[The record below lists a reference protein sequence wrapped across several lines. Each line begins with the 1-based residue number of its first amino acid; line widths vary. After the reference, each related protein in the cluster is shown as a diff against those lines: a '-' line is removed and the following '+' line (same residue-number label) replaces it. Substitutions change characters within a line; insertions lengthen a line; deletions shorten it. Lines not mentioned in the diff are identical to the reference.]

1 MAISFNEIPANIR
14 VPGVYSEIDNSQAV
28 SGVQMLQYRI
38 LLLGQ
43 KLAAGTA
50 TALLPVRITSVQQAQ
65 LLFGIGSMLAI
76 MAEAAI
82 ASNSFT
88 EMWAQPMADNP
99 AGAAAAGSLAFGG
112 APTASGTVSVYIGGR
127 RVQIGATST
136 DTPASL
142 ATALAAAINANTALP
157 VTAVVDSTTTS
168 KVNLTARNNGEAGN
182 GIDVRVNYFG
192 ESLPTGLTTTIVPLA
207 GGTANPDVTAA
218 LTALG
223 DEWFQVI
230 AMPYT
235 DAANLAVLENELES
249 RFGPMREIEGHAFAA
264 AAGTHSSLGTLG
276 DSRNSPHLTI
286 VAAANEPMPAYAK
299 AAESAAIAAYYASID
314 PARPLQT
321 LPYSYCLAPA
331 EADRFTL
338 EERNLLLYDGIATTM
353 VNASGV
359 LQMERMVTTYKT
371 NEAGGADTS
380 YLDVETLFTLMTIRH
395 DWRDYIKRKYPRHK
409 LAADGTRFGPGQAVA
424 TPNLFKAEAVSKFRE
439 WEEIGLVENFDQFKR
454 DLIVERNA
462 SDPNRLD
469 VVLPPDLINGLR
481 VVANKIAFR
490 L

>member
-1 MAISFNEIPANIR
+1 MAISFNRIPANMR

-28 SGVQMLQYRI
+28 SGVQLLQYRI

-43 KLAAGTA
+43 KLAAGLA
-50 TALLPVRITSVQQAQ
+50 EALVPVRITSVNQAQ
-65 LLFGIGSMLAI
+65 QLFGVGSMLAI
-76 MAEAAI
+76 MAEAAL

-88 EMWAQPMADNP
+88 EMWAQPIEDNA
-99 AGAAAAGSLAFGG
+99 AGAAAAGSVTFGG
-112 APTASGTVSVYIGGR
+112 APTTSGTISVYIGGK
-127 RVQIGATST
+127 RVQIGATSS

-157 VTAVVDSTTTS
+157 VTAAVDGTTTS
-168 KVNLTARNNGEAGN
+168 KVNITARNKGEAGN
-182 GIDVRVNYFG
+182 GIDVRVNYYG
-192 ESLPTGLTTTIVPLA
+192 ESLPNGLTATIA
-207 GGTANPDVTAA
+207 AMTGGTGNPDITAA

-235 DAANLAVLENELES
+235 DAANLAVLENELDS
-249 RFGPMREIEGHAFAA
+249 RFGPLREIEGHAFAA
-264 AAGTHSSLGTLG
+264 ANGTHSSLGTLG

-286 VAAANEPMPAYAK
+286 VSAAAEPMPPYAK
-299 AAESAAIAAYYASID
+299 AAETAAIAAYYASID

-321 LPYSYCLAPA
+321 LAYSYCLAPA
-331 EADRFTL
+331 ENDRFTL
-338 EERNLLLYDGIATTM
+338 EERNLLLFDGIATTT
-353 VNASGV
+353 VNAGGV
-359 LQMERMVTTYKT
+359 MQIERMVTTYKT
-371 NEAGGADTS
+371 NAAGGADIS

-409 LAADGTRFGPGQAVA
+409 LANDGTRFGPGQAVA
-424 TPNLFKAEAVSKFRE
+424 TPNLFKAEAVAKFRE

-454 DLIVERNA
+454 DLIVERNP

-469 VVLPPDLINGLR
+469 VLLPPDVINGLR

>member
-1 MAISFNEIPANIR
+1 MAISFNKIPANMR

-43 KLAAGTA
+43 ILASGIAE
-50 TALLPVRITSVQQAQ
+50 ALVPVRITSVNQAQ
-65 LLFGIGSMLAI
+65 QLFGVGSMLAI
-76 MAEAAI
+76 MAEAAL

-88 EMWAQPMADNP
+88 EMWAQPIEDNS
-99 AGAAAAGSLAFGG
+99 AGAAAVGSLTFGG
-112 APTASGTVSVYIGGR
+112 APTTSGTISVYIGGK
-127 RVQIGATST
+127 RVQIGATSS
-136 DTPASL
+136 DTPTSL
-142 ATALAAAINANTALP
+142 ATALAAAINSNNALP
-157 VTAVVDSTTTS
+157 VTAAVDGTTAS
-168 KVNLTARNNGEAGN
+168 KVNITARNKGEAGN
-182 GIDVRVNYFG
+182 GIDVRVNYYG
-192 ESLPTGLTTTIVPLA
+192 ESLPNGLTATIVEPT
-207 GGTANPDVTAA
+207 GGTGNPDITDA

-235 DAANLAVLENELES
+235 DAANLAVLESELDS
-249 RFGPMREIEGHAFAA
+249 RFGPLREIEGHAFAA
-264 AAGTHSSLGTLG
+264 ANGTHGTLGTLG
-276 DSRNSPHLTI
+276 DSRNSPHVTI
-286 VAAANEPMPAYAK
+286 VAAAAEPMPPYAK
-299 AAESAAIAAYYASID
+299 AAETAAIAAYYASID

-321 LPYSYCLAPA
+321 LAYTYCLAPA
-331 EADRFTL
+331 ENDRFTL
-338 EERNLLLYDGIATTM
+338 EERNLLLFDGIATTT

-359 LQMERMVTTYKT
+359 MQIERMVTTYKT
-371 NEAGGADTS
+371 NAAGGNDTS

-409 LAADGTRFGPGQAVA
+409 LANDGTRFGPGQAVA
-424 TPNLFKAEAVSKFRE
+424 TPNLFKAEAVAKFRE

-454 DLIVERNA
+454 DLIVERNP

-469 VVLPPDLINGLR
+469 VLLPPDVINGLR

>member
-1 MAISFNEIPANIR
+1 MAISFNKIPANLR
-14 VPGVYSEIDNSQAV
+14 VPGVYSEIDSSQAV
-28 SGVQMLQYRI
+28 SGVQLLQYRM

-50 TALLPVRITSVQQAQ
+50 KALTPVRVTSVALAQQ
-65 LLFGIGSMLAI
+65 LFGAGSMLAI
-76 MAEAAI
+76 MVEAAL

-88 EMWAQPMADNP
+88 ELWVQPIEDSGA
-99 AGAAAAGSLAFGG
+99 AAAAAGSLSFGG
-112 APTASGTVSVYIGGR
+112 APTSSGTITVYIGGK
-127 RVQIGATST
+127 RVQIGANST

-157 VTAVVDSTTTS
+157 VTAAVDGTTAS
-168 KVNLTARNNGEAGN
+168 KVNITARNKGEAGN
-182 GIDVRVNYFG
+182 GIDVRVNYYG
-192 ESLPTGLTTTIVPLA
+192 ESLPAGLTTTIVALT
-207 GGTANPDVTAA
+207 GGTGNPDIATALA
-218 LTALG
+218 DLG

-235 DAANLAVLENELES
+235 DAANLALLENELTS

-264 AAGTHSSLGTLG
+264 ARGTHSTLGTLG
-276 DSRNSPHLTI
+276 DSRNSPHVTI
-286 VAAANEPMPAYAK
+286 VAAAYEPMPPFAK
-299 AAESAAIAAYYASID
+299 AAETAAIAAYYASID

-321 LPYSYCLAPA
+321 LPYSYCLPA
-331 EADRFTL
+331 AESDRFTL
-338 EERNLLLYDGIATTM
+338 EERNLLLYDGIATTI

-359 LQMERMVTTYKT
+359 MQIERMVTTYKT
-371 NEAGGADTS
+371 NEAGAPDVA

-409 LAADGTRFGPGQAVA
+409 LANDGTRFGAGQAVA
-424 TPNLFKAEAVSKFRE
+424 TPNTFKAEAVAKFRE

-454 DLIVERNA
+454 DLIVERNP

-469 VVLPPDLINGLR
+469 VLLPPDCINQLR
-481 VVANKIAFR
+481 LVANKIAFR